1 MPRRH
6 RGDERARD
14 LLHPSSRAAQ
24 AGPRAAPEGKGVK
37 GGAGE
42 VAFASGR
49 GKGGGDAAAIARG
62 AGVNLLTLVAKL
74 GRPLFYFL
82 AARLYG
88 AETFGLYFLTW
99 TYIDILAKAAFLGL
113 DKGLVRF
120 VSHHASRGDDRGRL
134 GSVRTAMACAGCVS
148 FLLSLLLFLFAHPLT
163 HLLGNPALF
172 SPLRIMSMTVFFQ
185 TTGWLI
191 VFMTMGHKIMKY
203 QLHVRGLL
211 EPFLL
216 IGFLVLFRFL
226 DLGLVGLC
234 LAHLLMMACVFGY
247 TLVVGMRFVPWSR
260 WFERPFH
267 LDREMLR
274 FSGSIFLADTIG
286 NLNLRIDV
294 MILGAFAPAKVV
306 GIYGIMQQMSNAA
319 MMLRFAFDWIAN
331 PIFSELH
338 TRREVGRLQ
347 ETYRL
352 ITRWIFLVTIPVI
365 LFIALFGG
373 DLAALVGPEYR
384 QGYPWLLT
392 LLGGMTVVCLFG
404 LSGHLL
410 AMTGNPRPLLAS
422 QAIALAS
429 GTLLTWLLIHFFGAQ
444 GAAVGGAYT
453 LSATFLL
460 TSWFVWRIL
469 GIHPFSWRL
478 AKPMGA
484 GVLSA
489 LLLRSL
495 DGWIAPL
502 APWHPILG
510 ALLLLVSYVGLLF
523 LFGLEREER
532 DLLRRRREGKGGLF
546 SDNDR
551 KET

>member
-1 MPRRH
+1 MK
-6 RGDERARD
+6 G
-14 LLHPSSRAAQ
+14 
-24 AGPRAAPEGKGVK
+24 GKGQM
-37 GGAGE
+37 
-42 VAFASGR
+42 AFSP
-49 GKGGGDAAAIARG
+49 GGGKARRDAAAIIREETLVSGGGKARTDAAAIARG

-120 VSHHASRGDDRGRL
+120 VSHHASRGDDRGYL
-134 GSVRTAMACAGCVS
+134 TSVRTAVVCAGSVS
-148 FLLSLLLFLFAHPLT
+148 FLLSLLLFLLARPLT
-163 HLLGNPALF
+163 NLLGNPALSF
-172 SPLRIMSMTVFFQ
+172 PLRIMSATVFFQ

-216 IGFLVLFRFL
+216 IGFLLLFRLF

-234 LAHLLMMACVFGY
+234 LAHLLMMGCVFGY
-247 TLVVGMRFVPWSR
+247 TLLVGVRFVPFSR

-267 LDREMLR
+267 FDREMLR

-294 MILGAFAPAKVV
+294 MILGAFAPAKTV
-306 GIYGIMQQMSNAA
+306 GIYGIMQQMANAA

-331 PIFSELH
+331 PVFSELH

-347 ETYRL
+347 EMYRL

-365 LFIALFGG
+365 LFLALFGG
-373 DLAALVGPEYR
+373 DLAAFVGPEYR
-384 QGYPWLLT
+384 EGYPWLLT

-422 QAIALAS
+422 QTIALTS

-444 GAAVGGAYT
+444 GAALGGAYT

-460 TSWFVWRIL
+460 TSWFVWRIV

-478 AKPMGA
+478 AKPVGA
-484 GVLSA
+484 GLLCAIVL
-489 LLLRSL
+489 RPL
-495 DGWIAPL
+495 DAWIAPV
-502 APWHPILG
+502 APWHPLLG
-510 ALLLLVSYVGLLF
+510 ALLLLLSYVGLLL
-523 LFGLEREER
+523 LFGLEAEER
-532 DLLRRRREGKGGLF
+532 DLLRRRKGGKEGRF
-546 SDNDR
+546 PNADQ